1 MLSDLALQQ
10 PFPILG
16 EHRRAEHL
24 IVQLQAHEPA
34 VEQVVVDLLDQLAL
48 APDRVQHLQQQRPQQ
63 LLRRDRRSA
72 DPFGVDTIEALRQ
85 LLQRR
90 VHQSPDRSKRMVLG
104 NPGLQRYV
112 AEDPTLERLR
122 SSHISPLGL
131 PSKVPFD
138 EEFFSSLLR
147 AFGGRIAATRGRV
160 APRRDQDV
168 CAFSASRPA

>member
-72 DPFGVDTIEALRQ
+72 DPFGVDTIEASRQ

-104 NPGLQRYV
+104 IR
-112 AEDPTLERLR
+112 D
-122 SSHISPLGL
+122 SS
-131 PSKVPFD
+131 D
-138 EEFFSSLLR
+138 
-147 AFGGRIAATRGRV
+147 T
-160 APRRDQDV
+160 
-168 CAFSASRPA
+168 